1 MIDEK
6 YKETEAYI
14 FEKLPMFS
22 RIGADAFKK
31 DLTNIKKLCDF
42 LGNPQNTFKSIHIG
56 GTNGKGSTTH
66 YLASILVEY
75 GLKVGIYSSPHLID
89 YRERIKI
96 GNQWIPKEFVIDF
109 IDKTKSIIE
118 EIQPSYFEISVAMA
132 FDYFAH
138 EKVDIACIEVGLGGR
153 LDSTNIINP
162 ILSIIT
168 NISHDHNQM
177 LGDTL
182 EEIAFEKA
190 GIIKNSTPVIIGEY
204 QSKSISA
211 VFENKSKE
219 NETSIQ
225 FASEYVQYKEEET
238 KHIFHLNENSISLP
252 KSIFEA
258 NYTLKNISTTLCA
271 IDTLSK
277 NNLLVNHFDLK
288 NIEKGFINYYKN
300 TGFAGRWMR
309 IEKYPNVI
317 LESAHNEAGIENL
330 KLSLSKTKYKN
341 LYIIYGTVKDKDV
354 QKIVSI
360 LPKNVTQYILTQT
373 NIPRAMPVEEL
384 NALFTQNGITNTIFL
399 SNSSQAFSKALEMAK
414 KDDLI
419 LVTGSIFL
427 VGELLNQ
434 IIQE

>member
-1 MIDEK
+1 
-6 YKETEAYI
+6 
-14 FEKLPMFS
+14 MFS

-31 DLTNIKKLCDF
+31 DLINIKKLCDY
-42 LGNPQNTFKSIHIG
+42 LGNPQEQFKTIHIG

-66 YLASILVEY
+66 YLASILMEY
-75 GLKVGIYSSPHLID
+75 ELKVGIYSSPHLID

-96 GNQWIPKEFVIDF
+96 GNQWVPKEFVINF
-109 IDKTKSIIE
+109 IEKTKPIIE

-132 FDYFAH
+132 FDYFAY

-190 GIIKNSTPVIIGEY
+190 GIIKNSTSVIIGEY
-204 QSKSISA
+204 QSKAISA
-211 VFENKSKE
+211 VFENKAKDNGS
-219 NETSIQ
+219 SIQ
-225 FASEYVQYKEEET
+225 FASENVQYKEEES
-238 KHIFHLNENSISLP
+238 KHVFHLKENSISLP
-252 KSIFEA
+252 KYIFEA
-258 NYTLKNISTTLCA
+258 NYTLKNIATVLYSIEAL
-271 IDTLSK
+271 ISNK
-277 NNLLVNHFDLK
+277 LLIHHFDND
-288 NIEKGFINYYKN
+288 NIEKGFIDYYKN

-330 KLSLSKTKYKN
+330 KLSLSKAHYKN

-360 LPKNVTQYILTQT
+360 LPKNVTHYILTQT
-373 NIPRAMPVEEL
+373 NIPRAMPVDEL
-384 NALFTQNGITNTIFL
+384 KTLFYQFGFTNTTSIAQT
-399 SNSSQAFSKALEMAK
+399 SQAFSKALEMAE

-427 VGELLNQ
+427 VGEILSQL
-434 IIQE
+434 

>member
-1 MIDEK
+1 LIDEK
-6 YKETEAYI
+6 YKEIETYI

-31 DLTNIKKLCDF
+31 DLTNIKRLCDF
-42 LGNPQNTFKSIHIG
+42 LRNPQEQFRTIHIG

-66 YLASILVEY
+66 YLASILIEY

-96 GNQWIPKEFVIDF
+96 GNQWIPKEFVIEF
-109 IDKTKSIIE
+109 IEKTKPIIE

-132 FDYFAH
+132 FDYFAY

-190 GIIKNSTPVIIGEY
+190 GIIKKSTPVIIGEY
-204 QSKSISA
+204 QSESISE

-219 NETSIQ
+219 YISSIQ
-225 FASEYVQYKEEET
+225 FASENVQYKEEDY
-238 KHIFHLNENSISLP
+238 KHVFYLKENTISLP
-252 KSIFEA
+252 KNIFEA
-258 NYTLKNISTTLCA
+258 NYTLKNITTVLCA
-271 IDTLSK
+271 IEVLIFNK
-277 NNLLVNHFDLK
+277 LLLPHLDNDK
-288 NIEKGFINYYKN
+288 IEKGFIDYYKN

-330 KLSLSKTKYKN
+330 KFSLSKTNYKN

-360 LPKNVTQYILTQT
+360 LPKNVTHYILTQT

-384 NALFTQNGITNTIFL
+384 NALFTQYGITNSTIIK
-399 SNSSQAFSKALEMAK
+399 NSSKAFSKALEIAE

-427 VGELLNQ
+427 VGEILNQ
-434 IIQE
+434 L

>member
-1 MIDEK
+1 MIDQK

-31 DLTNIKKLCDF
+31 DLTNIIRLCEY
-42 LGNPQNTFKSIHIG
+42 LGNPQNKFKSIHIG

-66 YLASILVEY
+66 YLASILMEY
-75 GLKVGIYSSPHLID
+75 GFKVGIYSSPHLID

-96 GNQWIPKEFVIDF
+96 GNQWIPKEFVINF
-109 IDKTKSIIE
+109 IDKTKTIIE
-118 EIQPSYFEISVAMA
+118 EIHPSYFEISVAMA

-162 ILSIIT
+162 ILSMIT

-177 LGDTL
+177 LGNTL
-182 EEIAFEKA
+182 EEIAYEKA

-204 QSKSISA
+204 QSVKISK
-211 VFENKSKE
+211 VFEKKS
-219 NETSIQ
+219 NETNSSIQ
-225 FASEYVQYKEEET
+225 FASEKVQYIEEKS
-238 KHIFHLNENSISLP
+238 KHVFNLDKYSISLP
-252 KSIFEA
+252 KIVFEA
-258 NYTLKNISTTLCA
+258 NYTLKNIATVLCA
-271 IDTLSK
+271 IDFLSK
-277 NNLLVNHFDLK
+277 NNLLINHFEIE
-288 NIEKGFINYYKN
+288 NIEKGFKNYYKN
-300 TGFAGRWMR
+300 TGFAGRWMH

-330 KLSLSKTKYKN
+330 KISLSKANYKN

-360 LPKNVTQYILTQT
+360 LPKNVTHYILTQS
-373 NIPRAMPVEEL
+373 NIPRAMHIEEL
-384 NALFTQNGITNTIFL
+384 EQLFAQNGITNTTSI
-399 SNSSQAFSKALEMAK
+399 SNTSQAFSKAIEMAE

-419 LVTGSIFL
+419 IVTGSIFL
-427 VGELLNQ
+427 VGEILSQL
-434 IIQE
+434 

>member
-1 MIDEK
+1 MIDQK

-31 DLTNIKKLCDF
+31 DLTNIIRLCEF
-42 LGNPQNTFKSIHIG
+42 LDNPQNKFKSIHIG

-66 YLASILVEY
+66 YLASILMEY
-75 GLKVGIYSSPHLID
+75 GFKVGIYSSPHLID

-96 GNQWIPKEFVIDF
+96 GNQWIPKEFVINF

-118 EIQPSYFEISVAMA
+118 EIHPSYFEISVAMA
-132 FDYFAH
+132 FDFFAH

-182 EEIAFEKA
+182 EEIAYEKA
-190 GIIKNSTPVIIGEY
+190 GIIKNSTPVIIGEF
-204 QSKSISA
+204 QSDTISE
-211 VFENKSKE
+211 VFEKKS
-219 NETSIQ
+219 NETNSSIQ
-225 FASEYVQYKEEET
+225 FAFEKVQYIEEES
-238 KHIFHLNENSISLP
+238 KHVFNLDKYSISLP
-252 KSIFEA
+252 KIVFEA
-258 NYTLKNISTTLCA
+258 NYTLKNIATVLCA

-277 NNLLVNHFDLK
+277 NNLLINHFDIE
-288 NIEKGFINYYKN
+288 NIEKGFISYYNN

-309 IEKYPNVI
+309 VEKYPNVI

-330 KLSLSKTKYKN
+330 KISLSKANYKN

-360 LPKNVTQYILTQT
+360 LPKNVTHYILTQT
-373 NIPRAMPVEEL
+373 NIPRAMHIEEL
-384 NALFTQNGITNTIFL
+384 EQLFAQNGITNITSI
-399 SNSSQAFSKALEMAK
+399 SNTSQAFSKAIEMAE

-419 LVTGSIFL
+419 IVTGSIFL
-427 VGELLNQ
+427 VGEILSQL
-434 IIQE
+434 

>member
-1 MIDEK
+1 MIEEK
-6 YKETEAYI
+6 YKEIETYI

-22 RIGADAFKK
+22 RIGVDAFKK
-31 DLTNIKKLCDF
+31 DLTNIKKLCDY
-42 LGNPQNTFKSIHIG
+42 LDNPQEQFKTIHIG

-66 YLASILVEY
+66 YLASILMEY
-75 GLKVGIYSSPHLID
+75 ELKVGIYSSPHLID

-96 GNQWIPKEFVIDF
+96 GNQWVPKEFVINF
-109 IDKTKSIIE
+109 IEKTKPIIE

-132 FDYFAH
+132 FDYFAY

-190 GIIKNSTPVIIGEY
+190 GIIKKATPVIIGEY
-204 QSKSISA
+204 QSNAISA

-219 NETSIQ
+219 NVCSIQ
-225 FASEYVQYKEEET
+225 FASENVQYKEEESI
-238 KHIFHLNENSISLP
+238 HVFHLNENSISLP
-252 KSIFEA
+252 KYIFEA
-258 NYTLKNISTTLCA
+258 NYTLKNIATVLCSIEA
-271 IDTLSK
+271 LISNK
-277 NNLLVNHFDLK
+277 LLIHHFDNN
-288 NIEKGFINYYKN
+288 NIEKGFIDYYKN

-317 LESAHNEAGIENL
+317 LESAHNEAGIKNL
-330 KLSLSKTKYKN
+330 KLSLSKTNYKN

-354 QKIVSI
+354 LKIISI
-360 LPKNVTQYILTQT
+360 LPKNATHYILTQT
-373 NIPRAMPVEEL
+373 NIPRAMPVDEL
-384 NALFTQNGITNTIFL
+384 NTLFNQFGFTNTTSIAQT
-399 SNSSQAFSKALEMAK
+399 SQAFTKALEMAD

-427 VGELLNQ
+427 VGEILSQL
-434 IIQE
+434 

>member
-1 MIDEK
+1 MLIDEK
-6 YKETEAYI
+6 YKEIEAYI

-31 DLTNIKKLCDF
+31 DLTNIKTLCDF

-56 GTNGKGSTTH
+56 GTNGKGSSTH
-66 YLASILVEY
+66 YLASILMEY

-96 GNQWIPKEFVIDF
+96 GNQWIPKEFVINF
-109 IDKTKSIIE
+109 IEKTKGIIE
-118 EIQPSYFEISVAMA
+118 EIHPSYFEISVAMA

-190 GIIKNSTPVIIGEY
+190 GIIKKSTPVIIGEY
-204 QSKSISA
+204 QSDTISA
-211 VFENKSKE
+211 VFVNKSKE
-219 NETSIQ
+219 NISSIQ
-225 FASEYVQYKEEET
+225 FASENVQYIEEES
-238 KHIFHLNENSISLP
+238 KHVFHLKENSISLP
-252 KSIFEA
+252 KYIFEA
-258 NYTLKNISTTLCA
+258 NYTLKNIATVLFTIEALISN
-271 IDTLSK
+271 K
-277 NNLLVNHFDLK
+277 LLLHHFDND

-330 KLSLSKTKYKN
+330 KLSLSKTHYKN

-360 LPKNVTQYILTQT
+360 LPKNVTHYILTQT

-384 NALFTQNGITNTIFL
+384 NALFTQFGITNTTSIT
-399 SNSSQAFSKALEMAK
+399 NSSQAFSKALEMAE

-427 VGELLNQ
+427 VGEILSQL
-434 IIQE
+434 